1 MADDSSARPSEPQ
14 SSTDFD
20 HNVAEVAGSLT
31 RLTRMIESRI
41 VPALDRIAVAL
52 ERRETARPDTN
63 QSGSLDRRATGF
75 AEIRLALTQR
85 RWDDADALLE
95 NVLHEFPDDP
105 EGNALQGEL
114 ARSREQALDELRLRL
129 DASRSVND
137 PIAVI
142 ALHEEMTVLLRG
154 EARRELERDVVRWLI
169 GALQRRMR
177 SGTVRSDVVELA
189 TRVAERFGTTP
200 EGASVRASLPTLRR
214 SAGLCPR
221 CGGPYA
227 GIEEAC
233 PKCLGPGLVA
243 L

>member
-75 AEIRLALTQR
+75 AEIRLALTQK

-154 EARRELERDVVRWLI
+154 EARRELERDVARWLI

-177 SGTVRSDVVELA
+177 SGTVRSGRDRTRHEGRRAVRHHARGGQRSRFVADV
-189 TRVAERFGTTP
+189 
-200 EGASVRASLPTLRR
+200 ASQRGPVPSLRR
-214 SAGLCPR
+214 ALCRHRGCVPEMSRSWPR
-221 CGGPYA
+221 P
-227 GIEEAC
+227 
-233 PKCLGPGLVA
+233 L
-243 L
+243 